1 MKKRTL
7 KSIARLAVT
16 LTASAA
22 LWASSAAFEFGITAP
37 PERNWPN
44 LGRCMNIGGALDA
57 PNEGDWGY
65 VIRDEDLKL
74 IADSGFSVVRLPVKW
89 SAHTDYRAPYK
100 IEPAFLARVDHI
112 IKKANEYGLKVV
124 LDVHHYDELYANP
137 EAHLDR
143 FTNIWVQLAR
153 HYARV
158 PDDKLIFELINEP
171 RDKFSG
177 DIMSNAQNRVLSMV
191 RQSNPTRIVILSG
204 DDWATTKGLKNL
216 YIPPDPNIMVS
227 VHYYD
232 PFKFTHQGASW
243 TETPI
248 ATGATW
254 GSEKDIKNLAA
265 YAESLAKWQE
275 KYQVPIYFGEF
286 GVIDNVSVPQ
296 RAKWTAAVRSAMEAV
311 NVSWCYWDFAT
322 GFHAFDQ
329 RRGIW
334 SPLILDA
341 LIPKTKTAKATS

>member
-1 MKKRTL
+1 
-7 KSIARLAVT
+7 
-16 LTASAA
+16 
-22 LWASSAAFEFGITAP
+22 
-37 PERNWPN
+37 
-44 LGRCMNIGGALDA
+44 
-57 PNEGDWGY
+57 
-65 VIRDEDLKL
+65 
-74 IADSGFSVVRLPVKW
+74 
-89 SAHTDYRAPYK
+89 
-100 IEPAFLARVDHI
+100 
-112 IKKANEYGLKVV
+112 VV
-124 LDVHHYDELYANP
+124 LDMHHYDELYANP
-137 EAHLDR
+137 APHLDR

-153 HYARV
+153 HYANY

-171 RDKFSG
+171 RDQFSG
-177 DIMSNAQNRVLSMV
+177 DVMSNAQNRVLSMV

-243 TETPI
+243 TDKPLPV
-248 ATGATW
+248 GATW
-254 GSEKDIKNLAA
+254 GSEKDIKDLAA
-265 YAESLAKWQE
+265 YADALAKWQE
-275 KYQVPIYFGEF
+275 KHKVPIYFGEF
-286 GVIDNVSVPQ
+286 GVIDNVSVAQ

-311 NVSWCYWDFAT
+311 NISWCYFDFAT

-341 LIPKTKTAKATS
+341 LVPKAKAGKATS

>member
-1 MKKRTL
+1 MIKRTV
-7 KSIARLAVT
+7 KNIARLAVT

-22 LWASSAAFEFGITAP
+22 LWFSSAAFEFSSTAP
-37 PERNWPN
+37 IERNWPN
-44 LGRCMNIGGALDA
+44 LGRCMNIGGALEA

-65 VIRDEDLKL
+65 VVRDEDLKR
-74 IADSGFSVVRLPVKW
+74 IAEAGFQVIRLPVKW
-89 SAHTDYRAPYK
+89 SAHADYRAPYK

-112 IKKANEYGLKVV
+112 IKTANEYGLTVV
-124 LDVHHYDELYANP
+124 LDLHHYDEMYANP
-137 EAHLDR
+137 EAHIDR

-153 HYARV
+153 HYAHY
-158 PDDKLIFELINEP
+158 PDEKLIFELINEP

-177 DIMSNAQNRVLSMV
+177 AIMSNAQNRILSMV

-204 DDWATTKGLKNL
+204 DEWATTKGLKNL
-216 YIPPDPNIMVS
+216 YIPADPNIMVS

-243 TETPI
+243 TDTPLPV
-248 ATGATW
+248 GPTW
-254 GSEKDIKNLAA
+254 GSEKDIKDLAA

-275 KYQVPIYFGEF
+275 KHKVPIYFGEF
-286 GVIDNVSVPQ
+286 GVIDNVSIAQ
-296 RAKWTAAVRSAMEAV
+296 RAKWTAAVRGAMEAV
-311 NVSWCYWDFAT
+311 NISWCYFDFAT

-334 SPLILDA
+334 NPLILDA
-341 LIPKTKTAKATS
+341 LVPKPKADKSTS